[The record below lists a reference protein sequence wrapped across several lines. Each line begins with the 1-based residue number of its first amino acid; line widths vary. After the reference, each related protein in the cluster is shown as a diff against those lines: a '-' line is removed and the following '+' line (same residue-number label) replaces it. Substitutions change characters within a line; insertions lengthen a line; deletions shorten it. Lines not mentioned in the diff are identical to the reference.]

1 MPIPGNGMQ
10 LTNVAHVRDLSSML
24 SLAVENPGAAAG
36 RVFNCVSDRA
46 VTLAGMAKLCAAA
59 AGADAMDIVLYD
71 PAAVGVDAK
80 KAFPFR
86 NMVSDCCFR
95 CSFLILPR
103 PGRAISRSML
113 LD

>member
-1 MPIPGNGMQ
+1 MQ

-24 SLAVENPGAAAG
+24 SLAVEKPGAAAG

-59 AGADAMDIVLYD
+59 AGADAVDIVLYD

-86 NMVSDCCFR
+86 NMVSDCCFPVVR
-95 CSFLILPR
+95 F
-103 PGRAISRSML
+103 
-113 LD
+113 